1 MNCPS
6 ANLLHFLPA
15 TWLVISLTPISFL
28 RRLPSTDTRL
38 RLAFV
43 VHGAMNIED
52 WRKASAEHLRL
63 KPRNSSVIR
72 KPENCARV
80 RAIRKYTLKTSN
92 SSALVFLTGH
102 TPRNRPYIR
111 IRLQASK
118 KGLQTSDLVQIADLS
133 LLPASLVQSV
143 LTTLWFGP
151 WPQSAG

>member
-72 KPENCARV
+72 KPENCA
-80 RAIRKYTLKTSN
+80 
-92 SSALVFLTGH
+92 
-102 TPRNRPYIR
+102 
-111 IRLQASK
+111 
-118 KGLQTSDLVQIADLS
+118 
-133 LLPASLVQSV
+133 
-143 LTTLWFGP
+143 
-151 WPQSAG
+151 